1 MSLLGKLVKY
11 LSYKAYIS
19 LMRVRRLV
27 VSMWLKAQNKLVKS
41 PGAKLSVGTI
51 IVNFLPFSGVFCP
64 QTSINH
70 TQMTWNTERV
80 VLLELDRLCRNLLS
94 LKHFCACDTLSKSNF
109 MKIESLCAHFEAVL
123 PPNFSK
129 CVVNCLKFSEKLS
142 MLSKIH
148 DHSIICA
155 LVVLLKRAN
164 FSQTCSQISS
174 QIYPLKVTSKEKSY
188 ATYHL

>member
-11 LSYKAYIS
+11 LSYEAYIS

-51 IVNFLPFSGVFCP
+51 VVNFLPFSGVFCP

-80 VLLELDRLCRNLLS
+80 VLLELDRLCKNLLS
-94 LKHFCACDTLSKSNF
+94 LKHFYACDTLSKSNF
-109 MKIESLCAHFEAVL
+109 YESLCTHFEAVL

-142 MLSKIH
+142 MLSKIN

-155 LVVLLKRAN
+155 LVVLLERVS

-174 QIYPLKVTSKEKSY
+174 QIYPLKVTSKEKFY